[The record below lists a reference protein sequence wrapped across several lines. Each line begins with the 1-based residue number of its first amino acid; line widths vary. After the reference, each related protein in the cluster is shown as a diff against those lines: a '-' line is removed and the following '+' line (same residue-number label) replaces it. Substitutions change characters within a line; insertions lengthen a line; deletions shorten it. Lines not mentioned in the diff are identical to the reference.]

1 MNFTDRIIVL
11 LRTNFREA
19 DRMVCVYSLE
29 HGRMAL
35 RLPGV
40 NKYNSKLKAISEPFA
55 KSSARIYIRRNA
67 AIGCITGGKI
77 ETVHPQIRADIAK
90 TRAAFYFCE
99 LFYRLTPEHSPNEEK
114 FLFLENSLAQ
124 LETFPLSPAAAP
136 AFLLR
141 LMQLSGFGL
150 KDMPVL
156 EIPPAFWHDMHTKPL
171 GLLNPAPKDALN
183 LNKTRHVCR
192 RFLNTYLQ
200 YPLNTIA
207 ELDLTAEVVPAE
219 AVAVI

>member
-1 MNFTDRIIVL
+1 ML

-55 KSSARIYIRRNA
+55 KSAARIYIRRNA
-67 AIGCITGGKI
+67 SIGCITGGKI

-114 FLFLENSLAQ
+114 FLFLEDSLAQ

-171 GLLNPAPKDALN
+171 GLLNPAPHDALN

-200 YPLNTIA
+200 YPLHTIA
-207 ELDLTAEVVPAE
+207 ELDLTADNLVSLYERAG
-219 AVAVI
+219 A